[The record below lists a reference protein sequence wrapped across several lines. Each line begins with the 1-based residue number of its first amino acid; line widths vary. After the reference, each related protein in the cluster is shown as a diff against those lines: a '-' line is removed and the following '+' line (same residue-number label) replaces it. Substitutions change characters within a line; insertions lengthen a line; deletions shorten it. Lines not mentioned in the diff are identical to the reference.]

1 MGNKVKLK
9 KILNEIDYRD
19 VIPDQPFGKA
29 KDIDKL
35 KTKSVTGDKVSHL
48 AARAD
53 VTVDRI
59 KDNLRSMGVSAPDLT
74 DQNTI
79 DFYIALKEFDF
90 SFSLNKP
97 IPDFFNNQNESIKG
111 RASVDKRSNPKKFVI
126 YFTHFVKNMGGDFVK
141 NAVYRIDFYEETLN
155 KNLRGTEL
163 SLPMLVKNGIYKV
176 KIRKIKS
183 YDVKEGNIRLSDVL
197 QDILFEKTT
206 DVGWGDDKTLPKY
219 FDRSLKIISVP
230 SFVEPKTEKQEKS
243 EGVYEVSKNSSIDKI
258 VTTTGKTNWVSD
270 TIVGILNNELSGGR
284 VLVKKS
290 LSKKDTLILYYPG
303 IKKRLGTDAVLITK
317 DDIVDL
323 FFGKKIKRTKV
334 KIGPKAAGFDE
345 FEEEGEAFITLLPNQ

>member
-1 MGNKVKLK
+1 MDNKVKFK
-9 KILNEIDYRD
+9 KIFNEVDYRD
-19 VIPDQPFGKA
+19 IIPDQPFGKS
-29 KDIDKL
+29 KDINKL

-97 IPDFFNNQNESIKG
+97 IRDFFNNQNENIKG
-111 RASVDKRSNPKKFVI
+111 RASVDKRSKPKKFVI

-155 KNLRGTEL
+155 KNLRGTEIN
-163 SLPMLVKNGIYKV
+163 LPMLVKNGVYKV

-183 YDVKEGNIRLSDVL
+183 YDVKEGSISLGDVL
-197 QDILFEKTT
+197 QDILLEKTT
-206 DVGWGDDKTLPKY
+206 DVNWGGDENLPKH

-230 SFVEPKTEKQEKS
+230 SFVEPKTEKQEKTD
-243 EGVYEVSKNSSIDKI
+243 GVYEISPKSSIDG

-270 TIVGILNNELSGGR
+270 TIVSILNKEFNGGR

-303 IKKRLGTDAVLITK
+303 IKKKLGTDAILITK
-317 DDIVDL
+317 DDILDL
-323 FFGKKIKRTKV
+323 FFGKKIKRAKV

-345 FEEEGEAFITLLPNQ
+345 FEEEGEAFITLLPN